1 MAKKKSEEISEEIEV
16 VKTPVSYTKEQIYK
30 SKRYINKKDI
40 VTVMLKDNERYTF
53 DQVDKLI
60 EQFLKGGK

>member
-1 MAKKKSEEISEEIEV
+1 MAKKKSNVVESVEV
-16 VKTPVSYTKEQIYK
+16 VKQAISYTKEQIYK
-30 SKRYINKKDI
+30 SKRYMNKKDI

-53 DQVDKLI
+53 DQVDELI